1 MEMSEVMHMTG
12 VMEIMEMMDLMDMMF
27 TKDAELFWD
36 CQCTENAW
44 ISVVYILQINLCS
57 SHWGHK
63 WHET

>member
-1 MEMSEVMHMTG
+1 
-12 VMEIMEMMDLMDMMF
+12 MDMMF

-36 CQCTENAW
+36 CQCMENAW